1 LARRS
6 EGHRSGK
13 EEKTKGGKE
22 MRVVYD
28 GKTLEVVELT
38 QLCDKYREALEEI
51 IEYGTTGEDAKL
63 MYEAA
68 KEALV

>member
-1 LARRS
+1 
-6 EGHRSGK
+6 
-13 EEKTKGGKE
+13 
-22 MRVVYD
+22 MRVVYK

-63 MYEAA
+63 MYDAA
-68 KEALV
+68 KEALS